1 MRPFSLNQ
9 FLMWSCVSCVVT
21 GSILLTS
28 VYAQRGSSNA
38 TPSAV
43 RTSDLKKLDK
53 EASKIETEFLKNA
66 YEISN
71 KYEKAGDLE
80 RAIEY
85 LEAMLKIN
93 PDLPG
98 AEDKIKELQEDIM
111 TANDFEFKMEVAQT
125 WGNPVAFVRAGKPFR
140 LQAAG
145 SYKLT
150 VSETMSPEGF
160 PQANIQQ
167 DLVEGIAPGKLI
179 GMIIPRQGA
188 GAGGNGR
195 GGQNDG
201 PEPIEIGTDKEIT
214 PEETGYLFLKINTP
228 ATARVSGVLRVQLSG
243 YVLAPD
249 GKNIGK

>member
-1 MRPFSLNQ
+1 
-9 FLMWSCVSCVVT
+9 MWSCASCVLT

-38 TPSAV
+38 TPSAI
-43 RTSDLKKLDK
+43 RSSDLKKLDN

-66 YEISN
+66 YDISN

-98 AEDKIKELQEDIM
+98 AEEKIKELQDDIM
-111 TANDFEFKMEVAQT
+111 AANDFEFKMEVVQN

-145 SYKLT
+145 SYKFT
-150 VSETMSPEGF
+150 VSETMGPEGF

-167 DLVEGIAPGKLI
+167 DLVEGIPPGKLI

-188 GAGGNGR
+188 GGNAR
-195 GGQNDG
+195 GGEDEG
-201 PEPIEIGTDKEIT
+201 PQPIEIGVEKEIT
-214 PEETGYLFLKINTP
+214 PKETGFLFLKINTP

>member
-1 MRPFSLNQ
+1 MRRFSLNQ
-9 FLMWSCVSCVVT
+9 FLFLSCFAFVLT

-38 TPSAV
+38 APSAV
-43 RTSDLKKLDK
+43 RTGDLKKLDN
-53 EASKIETEFLKNA
+53 EANKIETEFLKNA
-66 YEISN
+66 YDISS

-111 TANDFEFKMEVAQT
+111 TANEFDFKMEVAQT

-150 VSETMSPEGF
+150 LSEVMSPEGF
-160 PQANIQQ
+160 PESNIQR
-167 DLVEGIAPGKLI
+167 DLVDDIAPGRLI
-179 GMIIPRQGA
+179 GMIIPRQGPA
-188 GAGGNGR
+188 ANGGGED
-195 GGQNDG
+195 DG
-201 PEPIEIGTDKEIT
+201 PKPIDIGSDKEIN
-214 PEETGYLFLKINTP
+214 PKETGFLFLKINTP
-228 ATARVSGVLRVQLSG
+228 ATARVSGALKVQLSG

-249 GKNIGK
+249 GRNVGK